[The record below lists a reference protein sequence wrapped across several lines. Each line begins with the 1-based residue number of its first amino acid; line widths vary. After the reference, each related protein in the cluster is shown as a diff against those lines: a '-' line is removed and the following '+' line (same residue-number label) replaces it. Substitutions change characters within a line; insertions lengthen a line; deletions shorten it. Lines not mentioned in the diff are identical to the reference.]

1 MLAVSIAVG
10 HALDEKTLSTTL
22 YLQQTFDQD
31 QRTLATDTVII
42 NWVLKDGPDAGA
54 NTIGHAEG
62 LTTHANLAKN
72 WWVTIMD
79 MVFDGGRASESVM
92 GGTGELTVARGI
104 INYNIIRQDNSRIF
118 ELCID
123 VYYTSPQSILVSNIC
138 IFISGHYRNFC

>member
-1 MLAVSIAVG
+1 MARWCGAWSSHAGPRQRGAFFGDERGGIRASGGLVCG

-79 MVFDGGRASESVM
+79 MVFDGGRYEF
-92 GGTGELTVARGI
+92 L
-104 INYNIIRQDNSRIF
+104 
-118 ELCID
+118 
-123 VYYTSPQSILVSNIC
+123 
-138 IFISGHYRNFC
+138 H